1 MPSAP
6 PPDEWV
12 IARRQDIGEQIRDAR
27 RAARLSQEALAERAG
42 MDRQAINRIEL
53 GRQAAYIDNLIR
65 IAYALD
71 LPLADLVG

>member
-12 IARRQDIGEQIRDAR
+12 HARRQDIGERIREAR

-42 MDRQAINRIEL
+42 IDRQAINRIEL
-53 GRQAAYIDNLIR
+53 GRQAAYVDNLLR

-71 LPLADLVG
+71 LPLADLVR

>member
-1 MPSAP
+1 MPSSP
-6 PPDEWV
+6 PSDEWV
-12 IARRQDIGEQIRDAR
+12 IARRQTIGDRIRDAR
-27 RAARLSQEALAERAG
+27 RVARLSQEALAERAG
-42 MDRQAINRIEL
+42 IDRQSINRIEL